1 MVIKVGFSLFKKI
14 NRMSCSEERLCDT
27 EQSVDAVP
35 TNSYLLIVF

>member
-14 NRMSCSEERLCDT
+14 DRMSFLVERLCDT
-27 EQSVDAVP
+27 EKSFGAVP